1 VLAFRSVVVAA
12 GKAVARALGIFATD
26 PGEDLMLNEKAGGSA
41 ATRRRRA
48 FKRRAIAAAILLPW
62 LARAA
67 VADPVEEFYRNR
79 SISLVIGY
87 SVGGGY
93 DLYARTL
100 ARHMGKH
107 IPGQPKLVPQ
117 NMEGAGG
124 LRAANFLYGVAPKDG
139 TTLGT
144 FARGLATEP
153 LLGNAKY
160 DGTRFTWLGSI
171 TNDISLCASWYTS
184 PVKTWSDLLSKPLTL
199 GGSAVGADT
208 DVFALVLRNVFGA
221 KINLVSGYPGGNEI
235 NLAMERAEVEGRC
248 GWSWSSIKNQK
259 AAWLQ
264 EKKINLLVQFA
275 LEKVADLPDVPLVVD
290 LANTIEQRQILRLIL
305 ARQVMARPFL
315 APPDVPEDRKQ
326 ALRRA
331 FDATMKDADFL
342 AEAAK
347 ADLEVNPIDGVKIDE
362 LLADLYQTPT
372 DIVAKARRATEN

>member
-1 VLAFRSVVVAA
+1 MLSGKAGAAAPAPGRRGFNRGVVAA
-12 GKAVARALGIFATD
+12 A
-26 PGEDLMLNEKAGGSA
+26 M
-41 ATRRRRA
+41 
-48 FKRRAIAAAILLPW
+48 LLPW
-62 LARAA
+62 LWQAA
-67 VADPVEEFYRNR
+67 GADPVEDFYRNR
-79 SISLVIGY
+79 SISVVIGY

-107 IPGQPKLVPQ
+107 IPGQPKLIPQ

-124 LRAANFLYGVAPKDG
+124 LRAANFLYGIAPKDG
-139 TTLGT
+139 TTIGT

-153 LLGNAKY
+153 LLGTATY
-160 DGTRFTWLGSI
+160 DGTKFTWLGSV

-208 DVFALVLRNVFGA
+208 DVFALLLRNVFGA

-290 LANTIEQRQILRLIL
+290 LANTAEQRQILRLIL

-315 APPDVPEDRKQ
+315 APPGLPEDRKQ
-326 ALRRA
+326 ALRKA

-342 AEAAK
+342 SEAAK
-347 ADLEVNPIDGVKIDE
+347 ADLEVNPIDGLKIDE
-362 LLADLYQTPT
+362 LLADLYRTPS
-372 DIVAKARRATEN
+372 DVVARAKRAIEN